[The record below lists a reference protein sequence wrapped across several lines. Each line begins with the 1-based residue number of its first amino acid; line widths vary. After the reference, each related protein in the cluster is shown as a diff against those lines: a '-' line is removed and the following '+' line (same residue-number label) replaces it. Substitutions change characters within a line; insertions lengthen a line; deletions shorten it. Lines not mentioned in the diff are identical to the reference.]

1 MTRSDKEVRQGFQA
15 SDPGGST
22 PVTSRHA
29 CDYKIRL
36 EMHKEATTRAWL
48 SGDEKR
54 PTWLIS
60 SGLHGATTEPV
71 ELKLGGQEIPKGRRQ
86 RDSNR
91 QKGQAHV
98 WRALS
103 IIFLLPSPP
112 PSCHTALLLLAFP
125 TQNHCVT
132 ACTRHTYTPPIT
144 HHVPA
149 HCSRRGRVRR

>member
-1 MTRSDKEVRQGFQA
+1 MRVAGIIMTAVDKERQGEVRQGFQA

-36 EMHKEATTRAWL
+36 EMHKEATTRAWP

-54 PTWLIS
+54 PTRLIS
-60 SGLHGATTEPV
+60 SGQHGATTEPMKL
-71 ELKLGGQEIPKGRRQ
+71 ELGRQGSPKGRRQ
-86 RDSNR
+86 RGSNR
-91 QKGQAHV
+91 EKGQAHV

-112 PSCHTALLLLAFP
+112 PSCHTALLLFNR
-125 TQNHCVT
+125 QINGHMN
-132 ACTRHTYTPPIT
+132 TRNKGTPSF
-144 HHVPA
+144 A
-149 HCSRRGRVRR
+149 